1 MYEYGIRMDFSSHLP
16 LIPLSKDFSHL
27 KCRDVRLHA
36 APQTR
41 IRRHSPRSYDEGGLK
56 RRRHLRVVFLL
67 CGNTLRAVAS
77 LPE

>member
-36 APQTR
+36 APQTH
-41 IRRHSPRSYDEGGLK
+41 IRRHSPRSYDEGA
-56 RRRHLRVVFLL
+56 LRDAGTYVLYSCFA
-67 CGNTLRAVAS
+67 GNTLRAAAS
-77 LPE
+77 RPE